1 MTTIVSAFVSNN
13 LDEDMIMNKY
23 YKNGKLLL
31 KTNIPKIIFLDEKM
45 LNLIGE
51 DYNKSN
57 TILIKI
63 DKEANYLYNYREFIT
78 DFNLNTDNIK
88 KDTLDYILTMCNKT
102 EWVKTAI
109 LLNIFN
115 TDNFMWIDFG
125 IRYMF
130 NCSDKEFID
139 KVNNLHNKTY
149 SNIRIANI
157 WNLDIN
163 YCFDIY
169 KNITWYFAGTIFGGN
184 KDKLL
189 LFADKTKDKCIEIIM
204 TKNTLMWE
212 VNIWYLI
219 YLDNKEIFDAYSCDH
234 NNSLIDNY

>member
-13 LDEDMIMNKY
+13 LDEDIIMNKY
-23 YKNGKLLL
+23 YQNGKLLL
-31 KTNIPKIIFLDEKM
+31 KTNVPKIIFLDEKM
-45 LNLIGE
+45 FNLIGE

-57 TILIKI
+57 TILIQI
-63 DKEANYLYNYREFIT
+63 YKEDIYLNNYRKLVT

-109 LLNIFN
+109 LLNNFK
-115 TDNFMWIDFG
+115 TDNFIWIDFG

-130 NCSDKEFID
+130 NCSDEEFID
-139 KVNNLHNKTY
+139 HLNNLHNKIY
-149 SNIRIANI
+149 SNIRIAKI
-157 WNLDIN
+157 WNLDIT
-163 YCFDIY
+163 YSGDIY

-184 KDKLL
+184 KEKLL
-189 LFADKTKDKCIEIIM
+189 LFADKTKDKCMEIIT

-219 YLDNKEIFDAYSCDH
+219 YLDNKEIFDAYFCDH
-234 NNSLIDNY
+234 NNSLLNNY

>member
-13 LDEDMIMNKY
+13 LDENTIMHKY
-23 YKNGKLLL
+23 YQNGKLLL
-31 KTNIPKIIFLDEKM
+31 KTNVPKIIFLDEKM

-51 DYNKSN
+51 DYDKPT
-57 TILIKI
+57 TILLKI
-63 DKEANYLYNYREFIT
+63 NKEDNYLNNYRKLVT

-109 LLNIFN
+109 LLNNFN
-115 TDNFMWIDFG
+115 TNNFVWIDFG

-130 NCSDKEFID
+130 NCSDEEFIE
-139 KVNNLHNKTY
+139 KLNNLHNKTY
-149 SNIRIANI
+149 SNIRIAKI

-163 YCFDIY
+163 YNVDIY
-169 KNITWYFAGTIFGGN
+169 KNITWYFAGTIFGGD

-189 LFADKTKDKCIEIIM
+189 LFAEKMKDKCIEIII
-204 TKNTLMWE
+204 TKNTIMWE
-212 VNIWYLI
+212 VNIWYLL
-219 YLDNKEIFDAYSCDH
+219 YFDNKVIFDAYFCDH
-234 NNSLIDNY
+234 NNSLLDNY